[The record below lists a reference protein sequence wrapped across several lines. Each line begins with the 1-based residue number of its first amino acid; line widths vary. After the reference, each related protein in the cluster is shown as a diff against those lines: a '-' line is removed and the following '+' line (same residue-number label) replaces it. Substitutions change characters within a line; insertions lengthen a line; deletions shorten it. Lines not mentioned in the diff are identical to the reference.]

1 MGLNIGKNG
10 SRQGKVWL
18 KCKFLVLKISDVE
31 SCNIEREVRD
41 GRNSKFQEAWHAG
54 TEACILAH

>member
-1 MGLNIGKNG
+1 MVG
-10 SRQGKVWL
+10 SRQGKDL
-18 KCKFLVLKISDVE
+18 LRRKFPVLKISDFE